1 MNFINRVVLLF
12 FSIVALAGC
21 VHVPPQNAV
30 SSPADEVQ
38 AALSEA
44 DIPGDQLLVVIGEG
58 NNTSRVQTYA
68 LERVNG
74 KWTSRFTP
82 IPSIIGRNGFAPS
95 GEKREGDGRTPSG
108 LYPLESVFGYA
119 PAVITKMPYRQA
131 TEDDI
136 WVDDVNAPDYNTWV
150 KRSESKATSF
160 EDMKL
165 PTHVYRHGIVVGY
178 NRNPIVKGFG
188 SAIFVHVWREE
199 GKTSGGCISFDEDQL
214 VKLIGWLDPARK
226 PMILMGNR
234 SDFASMHKL
243 EKLATAARLAPP
255 DALEQQ
261 VRAKLDGVNE
271 RIVESY
277 SPDGFFGMAVA
288 VPPSVSASMKEKK
301 SWREGCPIQISDL
314 SYLVLTHWGFDGVPK
329 VGELVVHKKLALPVI
344 KAFSDLYSQKFPIE
358 RMDLIEAY
366 DADDD
371 RSMAANNTSA
381 FNCRDVPGRPGVWSN
396 HSYGGAIDINPVQ
409 NPYIFV
415 KSDSLNKLGW
425 DGKEEI
431 SLFIRHSG
439 FDTSSPVVDFCKA
452 HPTEC
457 NVLPPAAC
465 LNVKRDLDA
474 AGLIKTDSTT
484 VKAFTNRGFDW
495 GGKWKNDPD
504 YQHFDF
510 DRDILTGKKK

>member
-1 MNFINRVVLLF
+1 MKFLNWLVVLI
-12 FSIVALAGC
+12 FSITAFTGC
-21 VHVPPQNAV
+21 VHVTQQNV
-30 SSPADEVQ
+30 VVSPASEV
-38 AALSEA
+38 ADALVGA

-58 NNTSRVQTYA
+58 TSTSRVQTYA

-74 KWTSRFTP
+74 KWTSRFAP
-82 IPSIIGRNGFAPS
+82 IPSIVGRNGFAPF

-108 LYPLESVFGYA
+108 LYPLEFVFGYA
-119 PAVITKMPYRQA
+119 PSVITKMPYRQA

-150 KRSESKATSF
+150 KRSDSKATSF

-188 SAIFVHVWREE
+188 SAIFVHIWREE
-199 GKTSGGCISFDEDQL
+199 GKTSGGCVSFDEDQL
-214 VKLIGWLDPARK
+214 VKIIGWLDPARK

-234 SDFASMHKL
+234 SDFASMPKM
-243 EKLATAARLAPP
+243 EKLATVARLAPP
-255 DALEQQ
+255 AILEQQ
-261 VRAKLDGVNE
+261 IRAKLAGVNE

-288 VPPSVSASMKEKK
+288 VPPSVSALMKEKK
-301 SWREGCPIQISDL
+301 SWRDGCPIPISDL
-314 SYLVLTHWGFDGVPK
+314 SYLVLTYWGFDGIPK

-358 RMDLIEAY
+358 RMELIEAY

-381 FNCRDVPGRPGVWSN
+381 FNCRDVPDKPGVWSN

-409 NPYIFV
+409 NPYIYV
-415 KSDSLNKLGW
+415 KSVYLKVLGW
-425 DGKEEI
+425 NGKEEI
-431 SLFIRHSG
+431 SQFLRHSG
-439 FDTSSPVVDFCKA
+439 FDSFSAVVDFCKV

-457 NVLPPAAC
+457 NVLPLAAS
-465 LNVKRDLDA
+465 VYIKRDMDA
-474 AGLIKTDSTT
+474 MGLIKTDSTT
-484 VKAFTNRGFDW
+484 VKAFTNRGFVW
-495 GGKWKNDPD
+495 GGIWENDPD

-510 DRDILTGKKK
+510 DKGILTGKK